1 MAQNVAVQ
9 PSSASSNG
17 TMSLLLRNTPISF
30 TQSSWAATPGFSA
43 LVTVSSDTID
53 PDYADI

>member
-1 MAQNVAVQ
+1 
-9 PSSASSNG
+9 
-17 TMSLLLRNTPISF
+17 MSLLLRNTPISF